1 MDISL
6 KHEDYKFLKTLTDN
20 SVEESVE
27 SELTLP
33 EYMPEILRIIKSKV
47 AKKRDNYLSLMEYL
61 QPQ

>member
-6 KHEDYKFLKTLTDN
+6 KHEDYKFLKTITDN

-33 EYMPEILRIIKSKV
+33 EYMPEIPVGLWARG
-47 AKKRDNYLSLMEYL
+47 
-61 QPQ
+61 